1 MKNKIK
7 KVIFQSD
14 ALKRYNYWV
23 SINNKKILNKIR
35 ILINDI
41 KERPFTWLGKP
52 EALKNELS
60 GYCSRRIDQEHRLI
74 YIVKDMKL

>member
-41 KERPFTWLGKP
+41 KERPFTCLGKP